1 MEKLKTNTA
10 TRYFTQKNRDKLESV
25 LFAGGVVGI
34 IVCIV
39 GWLTYYWWYAGIGL
53 YIGGSC
59 ILAYIILTNK
69 KVKDDVYDAHIREFI
84 EKSSL
89 TPKSSNSL
97 KLFDWERGYVK
108 LGKDRKLR
116 SSVYCISEFDFGRES
131 FTLKLTEVDL
141 CATSDG
147 APQVK
152 ERSYSLPIG
161 TSTSLEE
168 VIIEA
173 SEGKKAVQYLV
184 ISPEDGARIRIPAD
198 TASCD
203 TDEIIEKIKRRK

>member
-1 MEKLKTNTA
+1 MAKTNINTA

-25 LFAGGVVGI
+25 LFAGGAVGI

-39 GWLTYYWWYAGIGL
+39 GWLTYYWWYAMIGL

-59 ILAYIILTNK
+59 ILAYIILTSK
-69 KVKDDVYDAHIREFI
+69 KVKDDGYDAHIREFI
-84 EKSSL
+84 EKNSL
-89 TPKSSNSL
+89 EPKSNYKL
-97 KLFDWERGYVK
+97 KLFDGERGYVK
-108 LGKDRKLR
+108 LGKDRKIR

-131 FTLKLTEVDL
+131 FTMKVSEIDF

-152 ERSYSLPIG
+152 ERSYTLPIG
-161 TSTSLEE
+161 TPTSLEE
-168 VIIEA
+168 VMIEA
-173 SEGKKAVQYLV
+173 PEGKKAAHYL
-184 ISPEDGARIRIPAD
+184 ILTPEDGARIRIPAD
-198 TASCD
+198 TTSCD

>member
-1 MEKLKTNTA
+1 MAKHNINTA

-25 LFAGGVVGI
+25 LFAGGIVGI

-69 KVKDDVYDAHIREFI
+69 KVKDDGYDAHVREFI
-84 EKSSL
+84 EKNSL
-89 TPKSSNSL
+89 EPKSSYKL
-97 KLFDWERGYVK
+97 KLFDAERGYLK

-116 SSVYCISEFDFGRES
+116 SSVYCISEFEFGRDT
-131 FTLKLTEVDL
+131 FTLKINEIDF
-141 CATSDG
+141 CATSDS

-152 ERSYSLPIG
+152 ERSYTLPIG
-161 TSTSLEE
+161 TPTEIEE
-168 VIIEA
+168 VILEA
-173 SEGKKAVQYLV
+173 PEGKKAAHYL
-184 ISPEDGARIRIPAD
+184 ILIPEEGSRLRIPAD
-198 TASCD
+198 TSSCD
-203 TDEIIEKIKRRK
+203 TDEIVEKIKRRK

>member
-1 MEKLKTNTA
+1 MAKINQNTA

-25 LFAGGVVGI
+25 LFAGGAVGI

-39 GWLTYYWWYAGIGL
+39 GWLTYYWWYAMIGL

-59 ILAYIILTNK
+59 ILAYIILTSK
-69 KVKDDVYDAHIREFI
+69 KVKDDTYDAHIRDFI
-84 EKSSL
+84 EKNAL
-89 TPKSSNSL
+89 TPKSSHHL

-116 SSVYCISEFDFGRES
+116 SSVYCISEFDFGRENFS
-131 FTLKLTEVDL
+131 LKVTEIDL

-152 ERSYSLPIG
+152 EKIYSLPIG
-161 TSTSLEE
+161 TPVSLEE
-168 VIIEA
+168 VTVEA
-173 SEGKKAVQYLV
+173 PEGNKAVQYLL
-184 ISPEDGARIRIPAD
+184 IKPEDETRIRIPAD

-203 TDEIIEKIKRRK
+203 TDEIIEKIKRRR

>member
-1 MEKLKTNTA
+1 MAKTKLNTA

-69 KVKDDVYDAHIREFI
+69 KVKDDAYDAHIREFI
-84 EKSSL
+84 EKNAL
-89 TPKSSNSL
+89 TPRSSHYL

-116 SSVYCISEFDFGRES
+116 SSDS
-131 FTLKLTEVDL
+131 FTLKLTEIDL
-141 CATSDG
+141 CATSDS

-152 ERSYSLPIG
+152 ERSYTLPIG
-161 TSTSLEE
+161 APTSLED
-168 VIIEA
+168 VTIEA
-173 SEGKKAVQYLV
+173 PEGKKAVQYLV
-184 ISPEDGARIRIPAD
+184 ISPEDGSRIRIPAD
-198 TASCD
+198 TTSCD
-203 TDEIIEKIKRRK
+203 TDEIIEKIKRRR